1 MPGRGVSRTRAAQE
15 LTVDFGD
22 LLDVRTVRL
31 AANVR
36 NVTPRQR
43 TLPWPSH
50 SKLPCPF
57 LGLHY
62 GLYWAHVQPRRG
74 CLAWSPV
81 VALCADTRLC
91 ACLQRDASLAASSS
105 APPLQLSYS
114 LQAPAPAATLAVDTP
129 KSKHGTKKKVGRFDH
144 GTVLSGVGGILS
156 RLSGANISPLIAAP
170 LRFLAF
176 PHAVREIN
184 QYWIYQSLCVLIRP
198 ACFLCFPLPLL
209 RIPNH
214 FRAASLSQHRLRHDS
229 VLCSRGCRTGRRA
242 CRNEHAAAS
251 AA

>member
-1 MPGRGVSRTRAAQE
+1 VAFLAPRAAQE

-31 AANVR
+31 ATNVR

-114 LQAPAPAATLAVDTP
+114 LQAPAPAATLAVETP

-156 RLSGANISPLIAAP
+156 RLSGANISPLTAASASLSSVP
-170 LRFLAF
+170 SCSER
-176 PHAVREIN
+176 N
-184 QYWIYQSLCVLIRP
+184 QPVLDISIIVCTYPSGLLSMLSTAAAAHTKSFSRR
-198 ACFLCFPLPLL
+198 FPLPASPPTRFCALQQGL
-209 RIPNH
+209 PN
-214 FRAASLSQHRLRHDS
+214 RQTSLPQ
-229 VLCSRGCRTGRRA
+229 
-242 CRNEHAAAS
+242 
-251 AA
+251 